1 MKEEIEF
8 LMQHYESTCLEYDA
22 LCEFIEKN
30 MNLDELDQL
39 RDELELLELLE
50 SDDSIDQY
58 NYQSKKETLQDN
70 IEILITVQRFKE
82 KAMSVCYIAE
92 FYHLVFKH

>member
-30 MNLDELDQL
+30 MNLDELEQL
-39 RDELELLELLE
+39 REELKLLEP
-50 SDDSIDQY
+50 DDSIDQC
-58 NYQSKKETLQDN
+58 NYQTTKQILQNN
-70 IEILITVQRFKE
+70 IEILIKVQHFKE
-82 KAMSVCYIAE
+82 KALSVYYIKE
-92 FYHLVFKH
+92 LYHLVFKH

>member
-8 LMQHYESTCLEYDA
+8 LMQHYESNYIEYDA

-39 RDELELLELLE
+39 RDELELLQ
-50 SDDSIDQY
+50 SDTSIDPY
-58 NYQSKKETLQDN
+58 NYETTKQILQDN
-70 IEILITVQRFKE
+70 LEILITVQRFKE
-82 KAMSVCYIAE
+82 KALSVCYIAE
-92 FYHLVFKH
+92 LYHLVFKH

>member
-8 LMQHYESTCLEYDA
+8 LMKHYESTYLEYDA
-22 LCEFIEKN
+22 LCEFIENN
-30 MNLDELDQL
+30 MNLDEIDKL
-39 RDELELLELLE
+39 REELELLE
-50 SDDSIDQY
+50 SDKSIDPD
-58 NYQSKKETLQDN
+58 NYQTRKETLQDN
-70 IEILITVQRFKE
+70 IKILITVQRFKE

>member
-8 LMQHYESTCLEYDA
+8 LMQHYESTYLEYDA
-22 LCEFIEKN
+22 LCEFIENN
-30 MNLDELDQL
+30 MNLEELDQL
-39 RDELELLELLE
+39 REELELLE
-50 SDDSIDQY
+50 SDDSIDQATK
-58 NYQSKKETLQDN
+58 QKLQDN

>member
-39 RDELELLELLE
+39 REDLELLE
-50 SDDSIDQY
+50 SDNSIDQC
-58 NYQSKKETLQDN
+58 NYQATKQKLQDN

-82 KAMSVCYIAE
+82 KAMSVFYIAKL
-92 FYHLVFKH
+92 YHLVFKH

>member
-8 LMQHYESTCLEYDA
+8 LMQRYESNFLEYHA

-39 RDELELLELLE
+39 REELELLE

>member
-8 LMQHYESTCLEYDA
+8 LMQHYESNFLEYDA

-39 RDELELLELLE
+39 RDELELLE
-50 SDDSIDQY
+50 SDTSIDPY
-58 NYQSKKETLQDN
+58 NYQTTKEILQN
-70 IEILITVQRFKE
+70 NLEILITVQRFKE
-82 KAMSVCYIAE
+82 KAMSICYIAE
-92 FYHLVFKH
+92 LYHLVFKH

>member
-8 LMQHYESTCLEYDA
+8 LMQHYESNFLEYDA
-22 LCEFIEKN
+22 LCEFIENN

-39 RDELELLELLE
+39 REELELLE
-50 SDDSIDQY
+50 SDDSIDQATK
-58 NYQSKKETLQDN
+58 QKLQDN

>member
-8 LMQHYESTCLEYDA
+8 LMKHYESTCLEYDA

-39 RDELELLELLE
+39 REELELLE
-50 SDDSIDQY
+50 SDDSIDPD
-58 NYQSKKETLQDN
+58 NYQTKKETLQDN
-70 IEILITVQRFKE
+70 IQILITVQRFKE
-82 KAMSVCYIAE
+82 KALSIYYIAE
-92 FYHLVFKH
+92 LYHLVFKH

>member
-1 MKEEIEF
+1 MKEEIEY

-39 RDELELLELLE
+39 REELELLE
-50 SDDSIDQY
+50 SDSSIDPY
-58 NYQSKKETLQDN
+58 NYQTTKQILQDN

-82 KAMSVCYIAE
+82 KAMSVFYIAE
-92 FYHLVFKH
+92 LYHLVFKH

>member
-22 LCEFIEKN
+22 LCEFIENN

-39 RDELELLELLE
+39 RDELELLE
-50 SDDSIDQY
+50 SDTSIDPY
-58 NYQSKKETLQDN
+58 NYQTTKEILQN
-70 IEILITVQRFKE
+70 NLEILITVQRFKE

-92 FYHLVFKH
+92 LYHLVFKH

>member
-22 LCEFIEKN
+22 LCEFIENN
-30 MNLDELDQL
+30 MDLDELDQL
-39 RDELELLELLE
+39 REELELLESE
-50 SDDSIDQY
+50 SSNDPDY
-58 NYQSKKETLQDN
+58 YQTKKETLQDN
-70 IEILITVQRFKE
+70 IKILITVQRFKE

>member
-22 LCEFIEKN
+22 LCEFIENN
-30 MNLDELDQL
+30 MDLDEIDKL
-39 RDELELLELLE
+39 RKELKLLE

-58 NYQSKKETLQDN
+58 NYQATKQKLQDN

-82 KAMSVCYIAE
+82 KALSVCYIKE
-92 FYHLVFKH
+92 LYYLVFKH

>member
-8 LMQHYESTCLEYDA
+8 LMQHYESNFLEYDA

-39 RDELELLELLE
+39 REELELLETDE
-50 SDDSIDQY
+50 SIDHD
-58 NYQSKKETLQDN
+58 NYQTKKETLQDN
-70 IEILITVQRFKE
+70 IKTLITVQNFKQN
-82 KAMSVCYIAE
+82 AMSVCYIKE
-92 FYHLVFKH
+92 LYHLVFKH

>member
-8 LMQHYESTCLEYDA
+8 LMQHYESNYIEYDA

-39 RDELELLELLE
+39 RDELELLQ
-50 SDDSIDQY
+50 SDTSIDPY
-58 NYQSKKETLQDN
+58 NYETTKQILQDN
-70 IEILITVQRFKE
+70 LEILITVQRFKE
-82 KAMSVCYIAE
+82 KALSVCYIKE
-92 FYHLVFKH
+92 LYHLVFKH

>member
-8 LMQHYESTCLEYDA
+8 LMKHYESTCLEYDA

-39 RDELELLELLE
+39 REELELLE
-50 SDDSIDQY
+50 SDNSIDQC
-58 NYQSKKETLQDN
+58 NYQATKQKLQDN

>member
-8 LMQHYESTCLEYDA
+8 LMQHYESNYIEYDA

-30 MNLDELDQL
+30 MNLDEIDKL
-39 RDELELLELLE
+39 REELKLLE
-50 SDDSIDQY
+50 SDESIDHD
-58 NYQSKKETLQDN
+58 NYQTKKETLQDN

>member
-8 LMQHYESTCLEYDA
+8 LMKHYESNFLEYDA
-22 LCEFIEKN
+22 LCEFIENN

-39 RDELELLELLE
+39 REELELLE
-50 SDDSIDQY
+50 SDDSIDQATK
-58 NYQSKKETLQDN
+58 QKLQDN

-82 KAMSVCYIAE
+82 KALSVCYIKE
-92 FYHLVFKH
+92 LYHLVFKH